1 MENKDLLSYLM
12 LVIGL
17 VLIFGGGWSEANV
30 PSNIEFCNQRYY
42 VDSSGWTEEQY
53 IECMEDTQTKLAD
66 AKRMYSLGLVIT
78 LLTIYIRIPVED

>member
-17 VLIFGGGWSEANV
+17 VLIFGGGFSEANV
-30 PSNIEFCNQRYY
+30 PMNIEHCNNRYY

-53 IECMEDTQTKLAD
+53 TECMEDTQTKLAD
-66 AKRMYSLGLVIT
+66 AKRMSSLGLVIT